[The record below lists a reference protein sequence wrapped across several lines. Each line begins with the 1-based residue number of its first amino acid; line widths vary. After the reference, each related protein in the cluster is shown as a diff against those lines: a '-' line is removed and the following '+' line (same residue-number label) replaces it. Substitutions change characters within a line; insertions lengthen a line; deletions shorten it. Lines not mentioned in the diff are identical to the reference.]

1 MVEFPQQPA
10 AFFFF
15 FLIKELSL
23 VFQKK
28 SLKKKNEVKS
38 NNSSVPH
45 YPQSRSGSALRCNFS
60 YLKNNEMEKRT
71 KPVFKR
77 IIGTTGVWPR
87 NTVHTSRHCG
97 LPEDR

>member
-1 MVEFPQQPA
+1 MEFPQQPA
-10 AFFFF
+10 AFFF

-77 IIGTTGVWPR
+77 IIGTTGIWPR
-87 NTVHTSRHCG
+87 NTVYTSRHCG

>member
-10 AFFFF
+10 AFF